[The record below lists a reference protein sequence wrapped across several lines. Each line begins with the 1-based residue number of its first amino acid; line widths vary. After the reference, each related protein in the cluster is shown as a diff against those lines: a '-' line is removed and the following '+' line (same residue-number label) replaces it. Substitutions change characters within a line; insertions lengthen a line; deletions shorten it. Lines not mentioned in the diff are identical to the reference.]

1 MTDNTNSL
9 SLALDARTAV
19 KALNVL
25 RKGGGEAG
33 SELQRAMTD
42 ALISLKALNTGAP
55 LFAGLSPT
63 SAFENYEQIQ
73 TLQEVESAFPGE
85 DVEAQ
90 LALVTNEEDPTRR
103 QQGIAFAIEFFT
115 ALEKRALQKFN
126 RSYSRRN
133 NVLSHKPI

>member
-1 MTDNTNSL
+1 MLATMSDNTNSL

-25 RKGGGEAG
+25 RKGGGEVR
-33 SELQRAMTD
+33 SELQTAMTD
-42 ALISLKALNTGAP
+42 ALVSLRALNSGAP
-55 LFAGLSPT
+55 LFAGLSPS

-73 TLQEVESAFPGE
+73 TLQEVESAFPGQ
-85 DVEAQ
+85 DVEAK
-90 LALVTNEEDPTRR
+90 LALVTNERDPAQR

-126 RSYSRRN
+126 RSYGFG
-133 NVLSHKPI
+133 I

>member
-1 MTDNTNSL
+1 MLATMSDNTNSL

-33 SELQRAMTD
+33 SELQTAMTD
-42 ALISLKALNTGAP
+42 ALISLRALNSGAP
-55 LFAGLSPT
+55 LFASLSPS

-85 DVEAQ
+85 DVEAK
-90 LALVTNEEDPTRR
+90 LASATNEQDPTQR
-103 QQGIAFAIEFFT
+103 QQGIVFAIEFFS

-126 RSYSRRN
+126 RSYGFG
-133 NVLSHKPI
+133 I